1 VCRKK
6 RIKCDATLPRCLMCK
21 RFGSEC
27 HGLDDGPLF
36 VDMTKN
42 ARHGMQKRKK
52 KPAPEVK
59 ANSAIQSLPHQAY
72 FDQISQQAVVA
83 EAFYSRFLSYFTSE
97 GDGKDIRNRKTWLHR
112 LPQMSVDGSNDALTL
127 AVQATAYSYC
137 AIETHNPALTRH
149 AWDLYGQ
156 AIQIHSRFLARS
168 RSAAK
173 RVTLHMIST
182 SVLFSFF
189 EAMQATSADAY
200 RLHVYGA
207 AKMFEVTDP
216 RQCSEGVL
224 CQIFFHIRT
233 QLAFVQLTSNGKKTS
248 VDIKKILYDALD
260 YEELPIFQRVTT
272 QFTKLADAYSD
283 MSTSLRQEKEV
294 HFVTTKES
302 EAIRTEIDSLWDEYS
317 ETASAN
323 HEILTWYDL
332 STGTTHFRDAF
343 TALTIA
349 YFSATRI
356 LLAITATQRATPHGA
371 LKDDCRSVLQASL
384 YMQTCSIGCA
394 YMRMA
399 APLLLVALN
408 APELKQRTIAISC
421 FRSWERGSMRGISEL
436 ALDTVQR
443 RSTQR
448 VQIVDVP

>member
-1 VCRKK
+1 
-6 RIKCDATLPRCLMCK
+6 MCQ

-27 HGLDDGPLF
+27 QGLDDGPLF
-36 VDMTKN
+36 VDMTKK
-42 ARHGMQKRKK
+42 ARHGMQKRNR
-52 KPAPEVK
+52 KPTMEVQRI
-59 ANSAIQSLPHQAY
+59 SAIQTLPHQAY

-83 EAFYSRFLSYFTSE
+83 EAFYSRFLSYFTSD

-137 AIETHNPALTRH
+137 AVETHNPTLTRH

-156 AIQIHSRFLARS
+156 AIQIHGRFLARS
-168 RSAAK
+168 RSTTK
-173 RVTLHMIST
+173 EITLHMIST

-207 AKMFEVTDP
+207 AKMFEVADP
-216 RQCSEGVL
+216 RACAEGVL

-233 QLAFVQLTSNGKKTS
+233 QLAFVQLTSNGKRTS
-248 VDIKKILYDALD
+248 VDVKKILYDALD

-272 QFTKLADAYSD
+272 QFTKLADVYSD
-283 MSTSLRQEKEV
+283 MDISLRQKEEV
-294 HFVTTKES
+294 RFLTAKES
-302 EAIRTEIDSLWDEYS
+302 ETIRTEIESLWDEYS
-317 ETASAN
+317 ETASTN
-323 HEILTWYDL
+323 HEILMWHDPYTA
-332 STGTTHFRDAF
+332 TTQFRDAF

-356 LLAITATQRATPHGA
+356 LLAIIATPSTTPHGA
-371 LKDDCRSVLQASL
+371 LEDYCQSVLQASL

-448 VQIVDVP
+448 MRIVDVP